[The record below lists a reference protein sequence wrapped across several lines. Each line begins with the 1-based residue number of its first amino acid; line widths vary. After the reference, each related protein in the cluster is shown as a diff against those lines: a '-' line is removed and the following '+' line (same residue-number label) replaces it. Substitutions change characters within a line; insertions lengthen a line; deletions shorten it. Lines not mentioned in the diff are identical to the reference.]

1 MMNIL
6 NGGAHAAN
14 TVDVQEFMI
23 MPVGA
28 ESFREG
34 LRWCDGGLSCAGSAF
49 EVPRACNF
57 RRR

>member
-23 MPVGA
+23 MPAGA
-28 ESFREG
+28 PQ
-34 LRWCDGGLSCAGSAF
+34 L
-49 EVPRACNF
+49 
-57 RRR
+57 

>member
-28 ESFREG
+28 DSFK
-34 LRWCDGGLSCAGSAF
+34 GSIKMVF
-49 EVPRACNF
+49 RSVPQFKWFIKRKRTRNISW
-57 RRR
+57 